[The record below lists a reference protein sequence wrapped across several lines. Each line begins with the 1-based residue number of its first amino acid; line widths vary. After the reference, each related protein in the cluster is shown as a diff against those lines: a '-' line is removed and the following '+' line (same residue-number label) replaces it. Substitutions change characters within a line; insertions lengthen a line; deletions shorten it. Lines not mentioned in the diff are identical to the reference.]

1 MIDLLNI
8 VSSVFGYILFG
19 FFVNKL
25 QILPKKYIDYFD
37 FTGFN
42 VLLPLALIIYFWQV
56 SFPQINSIGLI
67 ISFFASGIFISMIGF
82 VISKKFL
89 HYKTDDSALFGL
101 ASCFGNTVAM
111 GIPLMYAVLGPI
123 NTIPYMILVF
133 FHGIVHFSYTVII
146 IEVYRNR
153 QKSIVEIFY
162 QILLGIIKNIVL
174 FGMIIGIILN
184 YSNLIV
190 PSIMKQPLDI
200 FVNLALPMVLISLGL
215 ALGNFKIRENIYG
228 AILLTTLKNFIH
240 PIIAFCL
247 AHFILELDSLLVIIV
262 TMAAALPSG
271 SQSYY
276 FAYRYNS
283 LKAVVSSNVVLS
295 TFVSFFT
302 LSLLL
307 VFFDITKIEK

>member
-42 VLLPLALIIYFWQV
+42 ILLPLALVIYFWQV
-56 SFPQINSIGLI
+56 SFPQIDSIGLI
-67 ISFFASGIFISMIGF
+67 ISFFASGIFIFITGF
-82 VISKKFL
+82 LISKQFL
-89 HYKTDDSALFGL
+89 NFKTDDSALFGL

-133 FHGIVHFSYTVII
+133 FHGIIHFSYTVII

-153 QKSIVEIFY
+153 KKSIVEIFY

-174 FGMIIGIILN
+174 FGMIIGFILN

-190 PSIMKQPLDI
+190 PSIMKEPLDI
-200 FVNLALPMVLISLGL
+200 FVKLALPMVLISLGL

-228 AILLTTLKNFIH
+228 ALLLTILKNFIH

-283 LKAVVSSNVVLS
+283 LQAVVSSNVVLS

-307 VFFDITKIEK
+307 VFFDIT

>member
-19 FFVNKL
+19 YFVNKL

-42 VLLPLALIIYFWQV
+42 ILLPLALIIYFWQV
-56 SFPQINSIGLI
+56 SFPQIDSIGLI
-67 ISFFASGIFISMIGF
+67 ISFFASGIFIFITGF
-82 VISKKFL
+82 LISKQFL
-89 HYKTDDSALFGL
+89 NFKTDDSALFGL

-133 FHGIVHFSYTVII
+133 FHGIIHFSYTVII

-153 QKSIVEIFY
+153 KKSIVEIFY

-174 FGMIIGIILN
+174 FGMIIGFILN

-228 AILLTTLKNFIH
+228 AILLTILKI
-240 PIIAFCL
+240 
-247 AHFILELDSLLVIIV
+247 
-262 TMAAALPSG
+262 
-271 SQSYY
+271 
-276 FAYRYNS
+276 
-283 LKAVVSSNVVLS
+283 
-295 TFVSFFT
+295 
-302 LSLLL
+302 
-307 VFFDITKIEK
+307 

>member
-8 VSSVFGYILFG
+8 VSSVFGYILIG

-25 QILPKKYIDYFD
+25 QLLPKKYIDYFD

-42 VLLPLALIIYFWQV
+42 ILLPLALIIYFWQV

-67 ISFFASGIFISMIGF
+67 ISFFASGIFIFVTGF
-82 VISKKFL
+82 LISKQFL
-89 HYKTDDSALFGL
+89 NFKTDDSALFGL

-228 AILLTTLKNFIH
+228 AILLTILKNFIH

-307 VFFDITKIEK
+307 VFFDIT

>member
-42 VLLPLALIIYFWQV
+42 ILLPLALIIYFWQV
-56 SFPQINSIGLI
+56 SFPQIDSIGLI
-67 ISFFASGIFISMIGF
+67 ISFFASGIFIFITGF
-82 VISKKFL
+82 LISKQFL
-89 HYKTDDSALFGL
+89 NFKTDDSALFGL

-133 FHGIVHFSYTVII
+133 FHGIIHFSYTVII

-153 QKSIVEIFY
+153 KKSIVEIFY

-174 FGMIIGIILN
+174 FGMIIGFILN

-190 PSIMKQPLDI
+190 PSIMKEPLDI
-200 FVNLALPMVLISLGL
+200 FVKLALPMVLISLGL

-228 AILLTTLKNFIH
+228 ALLLTILKNFIH

-271 SQSYY
+271 AQSYY

-283 LKAVVSSNVVLS
+283 LQAVVSSNVVLS

-307 VFFDITKIEK
+307 VFFDIT

>member
-25 QILPKKYIDYFD
+25 RILPKKYIDYFD

-42 VLLPLALIIYFWQV
+42 ILLPLALIIYFWQV
-56 SFPQINSIGLI
+56 SFPQINSAGLI
-67 ISFFASGIFISMIGF
+67 ISFFASGIFIFMNGF
-82 VISKKFL
+82 LISKQFL
-89 HYKTDDSALFGL
+89 NFKTDDSALFGL

-111 GIPLMYAVLGPI
+111 GIPLMYAILGPI

-153 QKSIVEIFY
+153 QKSIIEIIY
-162 QILLGIIKNIVL
+162 QILLGIVKNIVL
-174 FGMIIGIILN
+174 FGMIFGIILN
-184 YSNLIV
+184 YSNFSV
-190 PSIMKQPLDI
+190 PSIMKEPLDV

-228 AILLTTLKNFIH
+228 AILLTILKNFIH

-247 AHFILELDSLLVIIV
+247 ANFILELDNLLVIIV

-307 VFFDITKIEK
+307 VFFDIT

>member
-42 VLLPLALIIYFWQV
+42 ILLPLALIIYFWQV

-67 ISFFASGIFISMIGF
+67 ISFFASGIFIFVTGF
-82 VISKKFL
+82 LISKQFL
-89 HYKTDDSALFGL
+89 NFKTDDSALFGL

-228 AILLTTLKNFIH
+228 AILLTILKNFIH

-307 VFFDITKIEK
+307 VFFDIT

>member
-42 VLLPLALIIYFWQV
+42 ILLPLALIIYFWQV
-56 SFPQINSIGLI
+56 SFPQIDSIGLI
-67 ISFFASGIFISMIGF
+67 ISFFASGIFIFITGF
-82 VISKKFL
+82 LISKQFL
-89 HYKTDDSALFGL
+89 NFKTDDSALFGL

-133 FHGIVHFSYTVII
+133 FHGIIHFSYTVII

-153 QKSIVEIFY
+153 KKSIIEIFY

-174 FGMIIGIILN
+174 FGMIIGFILN

-190 PSIMKQPLDI
+190 PSIMKEPLDI
-200 FVNLALPMVLISLGL
+200 FVKLALPMVLISLGL

-228 AILLTTLKNFIH
+228 AILLTILKNFIQ

-247 AHFILELDSLLVIIV
+247 ANFILELDNLLVIIV
-262 TMAAALPSG
+262 TIAAALPSG

-283 LKAVVSSNVVLS
+283 LQAVVSSNVVLS

-307 VFFDITKIEK
+307 VFFDIT

>member
-42 VLLPLALIIYFWQV
+42 ILLPLALIIYFWQV
-56 SFPQINSIGLI
+56 SFPQIDSIGLI
-67 ISFFASGIFISMIGF
+67 ISFFASGIFIFITGF
-82 VISKKFL
+82 LISKQFL
-89 HYKTDDSALFGL
+89 NFKTDDSALFGL

-153 QKSIVEIFY
+153 KKSIIEIIY
-162 QILLGIIKNIVL
+162 QILLGIVKNIVL
-174 FGMIIGIILN
+174 FGMIFGIILN
-184 YSNLIV
+184 YSNFSV
-190 PSIMKQPLDI
+190 PSIMKEPLDV

-228 AILLTTLKNFIH
+228 AILLTILKNFIH
-240 PIIAFCL
+240 PIIAFFL

-283 LKAVVSSNVVLS
+283 LQAVVSSNVVLS

-307 VFFDITKIEK
+307 VFFDIT

>member
-25 QILPKKYIDYFD
+25 QLLPKKYIYYFE
-37 FTGFN
+37 FVGFN
-42 VLLPLALIIYFWQV
+42 IILPLALIIYFWQV
-56 SFPQINSIGLI
+56 SFPQINSIALI
-67 ISFFASGIFISMIGF
+67 ISFFASGIFIFITGF
-82 VISKKFL
+82 FISKIFL
-89 HYKTDDSALFGL
+89 NYKTDDSALFGL

-133 FHGIVHFSYTVII
+133 FHGIIHFSYTVII

-153 QKSIVEIFY
+153 KKSIVEIFY

-174 FGMIIGIILN
+174 FGMIIGFILN

-190 PSIMKQPLDI
+190 PSIMKEPLDI
-200 FVNLALPMVLISLGL
+200 FVKLALPMVLISLGL

-228 AILLTTLKNFIH
+228 ALLLTILKNFIH
-240 PIIAFCL
+240 PIIAFFL

-283 LKAVVSSNVVLS
+283 LQAVVSSNVVLS

-307 VFFDITKIEK
+307 VFFDIT

>member
-42 VLLPLALIIYFWQV
+42 ILLPLALIIYFWQV

-67 ISFFASGIFISMIGF
+67 ISFFASGIFISMTGF
-82 VISKKFL
+82 LISKQFL
-89 HYKTDDSALFGL
+89 NFKTDDSALFGL

-133 FHGIVHFSYTVII
+133 FHGIIHFSYTVII

-153 QKSIVEIFY
+153 KKSIVEIFY

-174 FGMIIGIILN
+174 FGMIIGFILN

-190 PSIMKQPLDI
+190 PSIMKEPLDI
-200 FVNLALPMVLISLGL
+200 FVKLALPMVLISLGL

-228 AILLTTLKNFIH
+228 ALLLTILKNFIH

-247 AHFILELDSLLVIIV
+247 AHFLLELDSLLVIIV

-283 LKAVVSSNVVLS
+283 LQAVVSSNVVLS

-307 VFFDITKIEK
+307 VFFDIT

>member
-42 VLLPLALIIYFWQV
+42 ILLPLALIIYFWQV

-133 FHGIVHFSYTVII
+133 FHGIIHFSYTVII

-215 ALGNFKIRENIYG
+215 ALGNFKIRENIYD
-228 AILLTTLKNFIH
+228 AILLTILKNFIH

-247 AHFILELDSLLVIIV
+247 ANFILELDNLLVIIV

-307 VFFDITKIEK
+307 VFFDIT

>member
-42 VLLPLALIIYFWQV
+42 ILLPLALIIYFWQV
-56 SFPQINSIGLI
+56 SFPQIDSIGLI
-67 ISFFASGIFISMIGF
+67 ISFFASGIFIFITGF
-82 VISKKFL
+82 LISKQFL
-89 HYKTDDSALFGL
+89 NFKTDDSALFGL

-133 FHGIVHFSYTVII
+133 FHGIIHFSYTVII

-153 QKSIVEIFY
+153 KKSIVEIFY

-228 AILLTTLKNFIH
+228 AILLTILKNFIH

-307 VFFDITKIEK
+307 VFFDIT

>member
-42 VLLPLALIIYFWQV
+42 ILLPLALIIYFWQV
-56 SFPQINSIGLI
+56 SFPKIDSIGLI
-67 ISFFASGIFISMIGF
+67 ISFFASGIFIFITGF
-82 VISKKFL
+82 LISKQFL
-89 HYKTDDSALFGL
+89 NFKTDDCALFGL

-133 FHGIVHFSYTVII
+133 FHGIIHFSYTVII

-153 QKSIVEIFY
+153 KKSIVEIFY
-162 QILLGIIKNIVL
+162 QILLGIIKNTVL
-174 FGMIIGIILN
+174 FGMIIGFILN
-184 YSNLIV
+184 YSNLVV
-190 PSIMKQPLDI
+190 PSIMKGPLDI
-200 FVNLALPMVLISLGL
+200 FVKLALPMVLISLGL

-228 AILLTTLKNFIH
+228 AILLTILKNFIQ

-247 AHFILELDSLLVIIV
+247 ANFILELDNLLVIIV

-307 VFFDITKIEK
+307 VFFDIT

>member
-1 MIDLLNI
+1 MKQFLN
-8 VSSVFGYILFG
+8 F
-19 FFVNKL
+19 
-25 QILPKKYIDYFD
+25 
-37 FTGFN
+37 
-42 VLLPLALIIYFWQV
+42 
-56 SFPQINSIGLI
+56 
-67 ISFFASGIFISMIGF
+67 
-82 VISKKFL
+82 
-89 HYKTDDSALFGL
+89 KTDESALFGL
-101 ASCFGNTVAM
+101 AACFGNTVAM
-111 GIPLMYAVLGPI
+111 WIPLMYAVLGPI

-153 QKSIVEIFY
+153 QKTIVEIFY

-174 FGMIIGIILN
+174 FGMLIGIILN

-190 PSIMKQPLDI
+190 PSILKVPLDI

-215 ALGNFKIRENIYG
+215 ALGNFKIRENIYS
-228 AILLTTLKNFIH
+228 AILLTILKNFIH

-247 AHFILELDSLLVIIV
+247 AQFILELDSLLVIIV

-307 VFFDITKIEK
+307 VFFDIT

>member
-42 VLLPLALIIYFWQV
+42 ILLPLALIIYFWQV
-56 SFPQINSIGLI
+56 SFPQIDSIGLI
-67 ISFFASGIFISMIGF
+67 ISFFASGIFIFITGF
-82 VISKKFL
+82 LISKQFL
-89 HYKTDDSALFGL
+89 NFKTDDSALFGL

-228 AILLTTLKNFIH
+228 AILLTILKNFIH

-307 VFFDITKIEK
+307 VFFDIT

>member
-8 VSSVFGYILFG
+8 VSSVFGYILIG

-42 VLLPLALIIYFWQV
+42 ILLPLALIIYFWQV

-67 ISFFASGIFISMIGF
+67 ISFFASGIFISMTGF
-82 VISKKFL
+82 LISKQFL
-89 HYKTDDSALFGL
+89 NFKTDDSALFGL

-123 NTIPYMILVF
+123 NTIPYIILVF
-133 FHGIVHFSYTVII
+133 FHGIIHFSYTVII

-153 QKSIVEIFY
+153 KKSIVEIFY

-174 FGMIIGIILN
+174 FGMIIGFILN
-184 YSNLIV
+184 YSNLNV
-190 PSIMKQPLDI
+190 PSIMKGPLDI
-200 FVNLALPMVLISLGL
+200 FVKLALPMVLISLGL

-228 AILLTTLKNFIH
+228 AILLTILKNFIQ

-247 AHFILELDSLLVIIV
+247 ANFILELDNLLVIIV

-307 VFFDITKIEK
+307 VFFDIT